1 MGTPKRKHLVYTRA
15 SIIANTVG
23 AIIAPTVG
31 AIIAPTVGDI
41 DTRGT
46 PFGFFELP

>member
-31 AIIAPTVGDI
+31 AI